1 MTGFRFV
8 FPDDEDEGFESLE
21 KDEASA
27 DDEDDDGEE
36 EPTQINNE
44 DEVIWE
50 TEED

>member
-8 FPDDEDEGFESLE
+8 FDDDDDEGFEPVEENVTTVDLV
-21 KDEASA
+21 
-27 DDEDDDGEE
+27 EDEE
-36 EPTQINNE
+36 EELTQINNE